1 MGDNATE
8 PRRLS
13 TAEKVLFG
21 LARDHG
27 EPLWSCSNGHPLFM
41 GSGSCPTCG
50 RQGRRVETKKEAND
64 ATQPR

>member
-1 MGDNATE
+1 MSE

-27 EPLWSCSNGHPLFM
+27 EPLWSCKNGHPLFM
-41 GSGSCPTCG
+41 GSRACPTCAC
-50 RQGRRVETKKEAND
+50 QGQRVETKKETGNVV
-64 ATQPR
+64 QPR